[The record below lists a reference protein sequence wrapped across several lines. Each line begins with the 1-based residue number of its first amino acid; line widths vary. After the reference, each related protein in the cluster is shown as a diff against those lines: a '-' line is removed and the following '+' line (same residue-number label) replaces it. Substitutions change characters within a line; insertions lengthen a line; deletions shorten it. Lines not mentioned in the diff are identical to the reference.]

1 MALCTRAAATAESTP
16 PERAQSTGAVPTW
29 ARTASTWDSMI
40 DVWVQDG
47 GQRQT
52 S

>member
-16 PERAQSTGAVPTW
+16 PDSAHSTGEEPTW
-29 ARTASTWDSMI
+29 ARTAATWLSMI
-40 DVWVQDG
+40 EVWVHSG
-47 GQRQT
+47 GQWQT